1 MIAGFTVGNHMFV
14 TNGDDPRGKER
25 GRGVGREELALGGA
39 GAVTWRGRPVVWM
52 WESGGVL

>member
-1 MIAGFTVGNHMFV
+1 MFV